1 MRIAFDP
8 IVAACFAALILHL
21 PNMGGT
27 PVTRPTRKPTSAGP
41 NAVRPS
47 LASSF
52 TDHA

>member
-8 IVAACFAALILHL
+8 ILAARAAALILYYRAWGVPEPLDAQAVIGWPEH
-21 PNMGGT
+21 
-27 PVTRPTRKPTSAGP
+27 RP
-41 NAVRPS
+41 PS